1 MWGDLFNRPDCG
13 FVQSGK
19 KREANNSRHS
29 LLHAFASRS
38 KQKTAKEAEISL
50 LASFAFIGSIASPY
64 SCLSGR
70 AVQPRSGLD

>member
-1 MWGDLFNRPDCG
+1 MKLLKIQARRSFG
-13 FVQSGK
+13 
-19 KREANNSRHS
+19 EA
-29 LLHAFASRS
+29 
-38 KQKTAKEAEISL
+38 QAKEAEISS